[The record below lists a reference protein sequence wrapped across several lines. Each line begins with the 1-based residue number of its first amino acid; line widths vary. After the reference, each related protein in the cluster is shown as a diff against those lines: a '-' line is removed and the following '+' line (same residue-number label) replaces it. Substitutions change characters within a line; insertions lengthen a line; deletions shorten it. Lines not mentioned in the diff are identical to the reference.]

1 VIGVL
6 VRLRSLTEYLAAWL
20 IAAGA
25 LLLLVGWH
33 QSLRMATWVGA
44 TLLVLGAVLWLRQRN
59 RQRPSRWVKQN
70 DDV

>member
-1 VIGVL
+1 

-20 IAAGA
+20 TPAGA

-33 QSLRMATWVGA
+33 QSLTMATRVGA
-44 TLLVLGAVLWLRQRN
+44 SVLVLGILLWLRRSN